1 MKINK
6 LKVKIMVLSLVYLNN
21 YLFFRGSERFIR
33 EFPALAKM
41 LLTPQLIFGDPL
53 FFGFYTE
60 LQISVVLIILGV
72 AQ

>member
-41 LLTPQLIFGDPL
+41 LLTPQLIFGEP
-53 FFGFYTE
+53 FFDFLY
-60 LQISVVLIILGV
+60 
-72 AQ
+72 